1 MENVVL
7 KKDTA
12 ATKATSHV
20 KELDDTAIKAS
31 PRIEELEDA
40 ATKSAKRIKQLE
52 DEAGDSTKASNRIK
66 VLEEQIRR
74 QKDEASQAGH
84 QASHAGRDDDDD
96 DDIDLRVAGR
106 DEATIDKLKNEI
118 AAKTT
123 KEETREMKSLKDLSY
138 AKADEINRLSKD
150 LKFTNASEIKALES
164 KNDDGI
170 AELEKDFVDA
180 LKQID
185 DRDAT
190 IDKQAIDFNTVEHL
204 NRTVRGLADDLFGCE
219 RTIERKDAIIESKE
233 SKYDTLWDSIPLM
246 ASPRIKPRKSSTSKP
261 PFTPPKS
268 PRELISPKRMQ
279 LFLRRKPTKASMN
292 LWSLISRREKTRSR
306 S

>member
-31 PRIEELEDA
+31 SRIEELEDA

-106 DEATIDKLKNEI
+106 DEATLKNEI

-123 KEETREMKSLKDLSY
+123 KEETREMKSLKDLSS
-138 AKADEINRLSKD
+138 AKADKINRLSKD

-164 KNDDGI
+164 KNDNGI

-219 RTIERKDAIIESKE
+219 RTKNQAKE
-233 SKYDTLWDSIPLM
+233 
-246 ASPRIKPRKSSTSKP
+246 IKR
-261 PFTPPKS
+261 
-268 PRELISPKRMQ
+268 L
-279 LFLRRKPTKASMN
+279 KASFHAT
-292 LWSLISRREKTRSR
+292 LITERAHFAQKNAAVLEKETYKG
-306 S
+306 